1 VAIPLDVLTSA
12 FEVEATVI
20 ESAQM
25 CLLPRVYVGARR
37 RKLDTAFQMLGSV
50 FREAESR
57 SASAGLLVD
66 AAALAIAALLLGD
79 QLPSRDDEIPKLDAI
94 RLARAID
101 VIESNLAINLQ
112 LNELAAVACISSY
125 HFARSFKAATGL
137 TPHSYVQS
145 RRITRAKELLA
156 RTRAPIAQIAADV
169 GFASQAHMTDVFR
182 EKVGATPARY
192 RADRQR

>member
-1 VAIPLDVLTSA
+1 VRDAANSIRR
-12 FEVEATVI
+12 FK
-20 ESAQM
+20 
-25 CLLPRVYVGARR
+25 CLAAYFARPR
-37 RKLDTAFQMLGSV
+37 
-50 FREAESR
+50 
-57 SASAGLLVD
+57 AGRLRQVCLVD
-66 AAALAIAALLLGD
+66 AAALAIAVLLLGD
-79 QLPSRDDEIPKLDAI
+79 QLPSRDDEIPKLDDI

-156 RTRAPIAQIAADV
+156 RTRVPIAQIAADV